1 MLHQQLGAGNDA
13 VVYSGD
19 ETAGYRGGSEY
30 FDIDLEAFRRQW
42 PEAEYIIFA
51 ANVYSDI
58 DFSECLC
65 RAGYMIREKVDSG
78 KVFEPKTVKTSFTIN
93 AKSTYAILFALDL
106 KAREIVWLNLGMNS
120 SRNVAGTDQ
129 IGFVL
134 TYMNIV
140 NDANVYNLFEAKATE
155 LVSQPEEADLIVSDR
170 KIDHLREDQE
180 QIHSYDFEKI
190 LKYLNQ

>member
-1 MLHQQLGAGNDA
+1 MKNGKWKRLLSLLLVLVMCFSVLPA
-13 VVYSGD
+13 S
-19 ETAGYRGGSEY
+19 
-30 FDIDLEAFRRQW
+30 AF
-42 PEAEYIIFA
+42 AE
-51 ANVYSDI
+51 
-58 DFSECLC
+58 
-65 RAGYMIREKVDSG
+65 
-78 KVFEPKTVKTSFTIN
+78 
-93 AKSTYAILFALDL
+93 
-106 KAREIVWLNLGMNS
+106 NS

>member
-1 MLHQQLGAGNDA
+1 M
-13 VVYSGD
+13 
-19 ETAGYRGGSEY
+19 
-30 FDIDLEAFRRQW
+30 DI
-42 PEAEYIIFA
+42 I
-51 ANVYSDI
+51 
-58 DFSECLC
+58 
-65 RAGYMIREKVDSG
+65 
-78 KVFEPKTVKTSFTIN
+78 FEPKTVKTSFLVN
-93 AKSTYAILFALDL
+93 AKSRYAVLFALDL
-106 KAREIVWLNLGMNS
+106 EAKEIVWLNLGMNS

-180 QIHSYDFEKI
+180 QIHNYDFEKI